1 MTMPNTGVTAVP
13 AALAGTL
20 RQLAQKLQLLERGQ
34 VSAFGFTSSQSRIM
48 LEVAAGFSVPMH
60 QLAAGLQLDS
70 STLTRTVDNLV
81 RDGLLQRA
89 RDRRDRRLVLVQLT
103 PKGQEAA
110 AVLEEAVAGS
120 YQALLSQLPPG
131 AAERVLESARLL
143 LAALGRMEQPK
154 GV

>member
-1 MTMPNTGVTAVP
+1 
-13 AALAGTL
+13 
-20 RQLAQKLQLLERGQ
+20 
-34 VSAFGFTSSQSRIM
+34 
-48 LEVAAGFSVPMH
+48 
-60 QLAAGLQLDS
+60 
-70 STLTRTVDNLV
+70 VDNLV

-110 AVLEEAVAGS
+110 AVLEEAVVGS

-131 AAERVLESARLL
+131 AAERVLESTRLL